1 MAAAKE
7 IRSQI
12 GSIKNTQ
19 KITSAMEMVAASK
32 MRKAQDRMRAS
43 QPYAKQIRKV
53 VGHLAK
59 ANPEY
64 KHPWME
70 EREVKRVGF
79 IVVSSDR
86 GLCGGLNHNL
96 FKAVVKEAKAW
107 HEQGAELDFCTLG
120 SKASA
125 FFRKYGGNLVAAKSG
140 LGEAPR
146 AEDLVGSVKVMLD
159 AYDEGKLDRLYVVF
173 NEFVNTMTQKPVVR
187 QLLPLSSDMGAEAQN
202 DDDEFER
209 PSSWDYLYEPDAKA
223 LLDSL
228 LVRFVEAQVY
238 QAVVENVACE
248 QAARM
253 IAMKSATDNAGNL
266 IDDLELVY
274 NKARQ
279 AAITQEISE
288 IVGGAAAV

>member
-7 IRSQI
+7 IRTQI

-32 MRKAQDRMRAS
+32 MRKAQDRMKAS
-43 QPYAKQIRKV
+43 QPYAKQIRNV
-53 VGHLAK
+53 VGHIAE

-70 EREVKRVGF
+70 EREVKRVGY

-86 GLCGGLNHNL
+86 GLCGGLNVNL
-96 FKAVVKEAKAW
+96 FKAVVNEAKAW
-107 HEQGAELDFCTLG
+107 RDSGAELDFCALG
-120 SKASA
+120 SKATT
-125 FFRKYGGNLVAAKSG
+125 FFRKYGGSLVAAKSG
-140 LGEAPR
+140 LGEAPSQD
-146 AEDLVGSVKVMLD
+146 DLIGSVKVMLD
-159 AYDEGKLDRLYVVF
+159 AYDEGQLDRLYVVF

-187 QLLPLSSDMGAEAQN
+187 QLLPLSAEMGADEAQN
-202 DDDEFER
+202 EEHKR
-209 PSSWDYLYEPDAKA
+209 PGSWDYLYEPEAKE

-253 IAMKSATDNAGNL
+253 IAMKNATDNAGNL
-266 IDDLELVY
+266 IDDLEMVY

>member
-7 IRSQI
+7 IRTQI

-32 MRKAQDRMRAS
+32 MRKAQDRMKAS
-43 QPYAKQIRKV
+43 QPYAKQIRNV
-53 VGHLAK
+53 VGHVAD

-70 EREVKRVGF
+70 EREVKRVGY

-86 GLCGGLNHNL
+86 GLCGGLNVNL
-96 FKAVVKEAKAW
+96 FKSVVKDAKAQRD
-107 HEQGAELDFCTLG
+107 QGAELDFCALG
-120 SKASA
+120 GKATS
-125 FFRKYGGNLVAAKSG
+125 FFRKFGGRLVAAKSG
-140 LGEAPR
+140 LGEAPD
-146 AEDLVGSVKVMLD
+146 AEGLIGSVKVMLD
-159 AYDEGKLDRLYVVF
+159 AYDEGQLDRLYVVY

-187 QLLPLSSDMGAEAQN
+187 QLLPLSTEMGAEESN
-202 DDDEFER
+202 EEHKR
-209 PSSWDYLYEPDAKA
+209 PGGWDYLYEPDAKA